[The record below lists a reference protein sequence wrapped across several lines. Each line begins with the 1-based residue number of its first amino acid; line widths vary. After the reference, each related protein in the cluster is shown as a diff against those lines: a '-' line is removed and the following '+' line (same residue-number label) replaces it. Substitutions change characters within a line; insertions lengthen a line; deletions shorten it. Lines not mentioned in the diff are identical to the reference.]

1 MSFNTTIKKKKKI
14 KSGFTLIEIILALVV
29 ILLISSLL
37 VPNLSGSQK
46 NFKLLTS
53 ARNIEK
59 ICKFARGMSVLREKK
74 LIVTIDLDKNNICVG
89 ELKNFTETNPVVE
102 SDENQLNIDNEIIKN
117 ISKGVI
123 ISEFLNEN
131 SKYDVYENYCYI
143 TFFPNG
149 HCDKFSVN
157 LNFKDLV
164 LNISSDPISG
174 KVISKYMQ

>member
-89 ELKNFTETNPVVE
+89 ELKNFTETNPIVE
-102 SDENQLNIDNEIIKN
+102 SDENRLNIDNEIIKN

-157 LNFKDLV
+157 LNFKDRV

>member
-1 MSFNTTIKKKKKI
+1 MSFNTTIKKKKKV

-74 LIVTIDLDKNNICVG
+74 LIVTIDLVKNNI
-89 ELKNFTETNPVVE
+89 
-102 SDENQLNIDNEIIKN
+102 
-117 ISKGVI
+117 
-123 ISEFLNEN
+123 
-131 SKYDVYENYCYI
+131 
-143 TFFPNG
+143 
-149 HCDKFSVN
+149 
-157 LNFKDLV
+157 
-164 LNISSDPISG
+164 
-174 KVISKYMQ
+174 